1 MFDRGST
8 IIKDASKLT
17 FDYVPVELINRDAEM
32 ETLEMIMRPVVD
44 TAASET
50 AFIAGN
56 IGSGKTATVKR
67 FCMDM
72 LDYCGRHN
80 VPFGYILINCRQKT
94 TDASILVQLI
104 KYFDRDFPDKG
115 FSPADMLLVLRKH
128 IVKSGKRMLIVL
140 DEVDNLIKRGSTDLI
155 YQITRFSDDDYNK
168 VSLSLILISQE
179 YVLDKIDKAS
189 LSTFKRANTIRFR
202 KYNKEDLV
210 AITASRAK
218 LALVDGTFD
227 DEIVDFIADIA
238 ADTGDAR
245 VAIDLLDKSARFA
258 ENGSAGA
265 IMAEDVRSAKNLMYN
280 LVSAAQLRQIGRNKL
295 LALLAVS
302 RCIKNKTYVSQK
314 AVENTYAVVCEEY
327 ETPAK
332 GHTQFW
338 SYIIEM
344 EKEGFIKTFKQF
356 DQADGAIV
364 KYISLPDIPAST
376 LSRIIERIIE
386 GVVDDDEM

>member
-140 DEVDNLIKRGSTDLI
+140 DEVDSLIKRGSTDLI

-179 YVLDKIDKAS
+179 YVLNKIDKAS
-189 LSTFKRANTIRFR
+189 LSTFKSANTIRFR

-227 DEIVDFIADIA
+227 DEIIDFIADIA

-280 LVSAAQLRQIGRNKL
+280 LVSASNLRQFGMNKL
-295 LALLAVS
+295 LVLLAVS

-327 ETPAK
+327 ETPAT

-356 DQADGAIV
+356 DQAEGAIV

-386 GVVDDDEM
+386 GVDDDEM

>member
-17 FDYVPVELINRDAEM
+17 FDYVPVELVNRDVEM

-44 TAASET
+44 SAASET
-50 AFIAGN
+50 AFVTGN

-80 VPFGYILINCRQKT
+80 VPFGYILINCRQKS
-94 TDASILVQLI
+94 TDSSILVQLI

-115 FSPADMLLVLRKH
+115 FSPSDMLLILRKH
-128 IVKSGKRMLIVL
+128 IVKSGKRILIVL
-140 DEVDNLIKRGSTDLI
+140 DEVDNIIKKGSTDLI
-155 YQITRFSDDDYNK
+155 YQITRFSDDEYNK

-189 LSTFKRANTIRFR
+189 LSTFKRANTIHFR
-202 KYNKEDLV
+202 RYNKEDLV
-210 AITASRAK
+210 AITKSRAH
-218 LALVDGTFD
+218 LALVDETYD
-227 DEIVDFIADIA
+227 DDVMDFIADIA
-238 ADTGDAR
+238 SESSDAR

-258 ENGSAGA
+258 EKGTAGM
-265 IMAEDVRSAKNLMYN
+265 ITAEDVRSAKNLMYN
-280 LVSAAQLRQIGRNKL
+280 LVSASKLRKLSTSKL

-302 RCIKNKTYVSQK
+302 RCIKNKTYVTQK
-314 AVENTYAVVCEEY
+314 AAEKTYAVVCEEY
-327 ETPAK
+327 EMPAK

-338 SYIIEM
+338 TYLVDM
-344 EKEGFIKTFKQF
+344 EKEGFIKTFKRF
-356 DQADGAIV
+356 DPADGAVV

-376 LSRIIERIIE
+376 LSKIIERIIE
-386 GVVDDDEM
+386 GADDDDEV

>member
-50 AFIAGN
+50 AFVAGN

-140 DEVDNLIKRGSTDLI
+140 DEVDSLIKRGSTDLI

-179 YVLDKIDKAS
+179 YVLNKIDKAS
-189 LSTFKRANTIRFR
+189 LSTFKSANTIRFR

-258 ENGSAGA
+258 EKGSAGA

-280 LVSAAQLRQIGRNKL
+280 LVSASNLRQFGMNKL
-295 LALLAVS
+295 LVLLAVS

-338 SYIIEM
+338 SYIIAM

-356 DQADGAIV
+356 DQAEGAIV

-386 GVVDDDEM
+386 GVDDDEM

>member
-50 AFIAGN
+50 AFVAGN

-179 YVLDKIDKAS
+179 YVLNKIDKAS
-189 LSTFKRANTIRFR
+189 LSTFKSANTIRFR

-227 DEIVDFIADIA
+227 DEIIDFIADIA

-280 LVSAAQLRQIGRNKL
+280 LVSASNLRQFGMNKL
-295 LALLAVS
+295 LVLLAVS

-314 AVENTYAVVCEEY
+314 AVENTYAIVCEEY

-338 SYIIEM
+338 SYIIAM

-356 DQADGAIV
+356 DQAEGAIV

-386 GVVDDDEM
+386 GVDDDEM

>member
-50 AFIAGN
+50 AFVAGN

-140 DEVDNLIKRGSTDLI
+140 DEVDSLIKRGSTDLI

-179 YVLDKIDKAS
+179 YVLNKIDKAS
-189 LSTFKRANTIRFR
+189 LSTFKSANTIRFR

-280 LVSAAQLRQIGRNKL
+280 LVSASNLRQFGMNKL
-295 LALLAVS
+295 LVLLAVS

-338 SYIIEM
+338 SYIIAM

-356 DQADGAIV
+356 DQAEGAIV

-386 GVVDDDEM
+386 GVDDDEM

>member
-140 DEVDNLIKRGSTDLI
+140 DEVDSLIKRGSTDLI

-179 YVLDKIDKAS
+179 YVLNKIDKAS
-189 LSTFKRANTIRFR
+189 LSTFKSANTIRFR

-227 DEIVDFIADIA
+227 DEIIDFIADIA

-280 LVSAAQLRQIGRNKL
+280 LVSASNLRQFGMNKL
-295 LALLAVS
+295 LVLLAVS

-344 EKEGFIKTFKQF
+344 EKEGYIKTFKQF

-386 GVVDDDEM
+386 GVDDDEM

>member
-50 AFIAGN
+50 AFVAGN

-140 DEVDNLIKRGSTDLI
+140 DEVDSLIKRGSTDLI

-179 YVLDKIDKAS
+179 YVLNKIDKAS
-189 LSTFKRANTIRFR
+189 LSTFKSANTIRFR

-227 DEIVDFIADIA
+227 DEIIDFIADIA

-280 LVSAAQLRQIGRNKL
+280 LVSASNLRQFGMNKL
-295 LALLAVS
+295 LVLLAVS

-338 SYIIEM
+338 SYIIAM

-356 DQADGAIV
+356 DQAEGAIV

-386 GVVDDDEM
+386 GVDDDEM

>member
-50 AFIAGN
+50 AFVAGN

-140 DEVDNLIKRGSTDLI
+140 DEVDSLIKRGSTDLI

-179 YVLDKIDKAS
+179 YVLNKIDKAS
-189 LSTFKRANTIRFR
+189 LSTFKSANTIRFR

-227 DEIVDFIADIA
+227 DEIIDFIADIA

-265 IMAEDVRSAKNLMYN
+265 IVAEDVRSAKNLMYN
-280 LVSAAQLRQIGRNKL
+280 LVSASNLRQFGMNKL
-295 LALLAVS
+295 LVLLAVS

-338 SYIIEM
+338 SYIIAM

-356 DQADGAIV
+356 DHAEGAIV

-386 GVVDDDEM
+386 GVDDDEM

>member
-1 MFDRGST
+1 
-8 IIKDASKLT
+8 
-17 FDYVPVELINRDAEM
+17 
-32 ETLEMIMRPVVD
+32 
-44 TAASET
+44 
-50 AFIAGN
+50 
-56 IGSGKTATVKR
+56 
-67 FCMDM
+67 MDM

-140 DEVDNLIKRGSTDLI
+140 DEVDSLIKRGSTDLI

-179 YVLDKIDKAS
+179 YVLNKIDKAS
-189 LSTFKRANTIRFR
+189 LSTFKSANTIRFR

-280 LVSAAQLRQIGRNKL
+280 LVSASNLRQFGMNKL
-295 LALLAVS
+295 LVLLAVS

-338 SYIIEM
+338 SYIIAM

-356 DQADGAIV
+356 DHAEGAIV

-386 GVVDDDEM
+386 GVDDDEM

>member
-17 FDYVPVELINRDAEM
+17 FDYVPVELVNRDAEM

-128 IVKSGKRMLIVL
+128 IVRSGKRMLIVL

-179 YVLDKIDKAS
+179 YVLNKIDKAS
-189 LSTFKRANTIRFR
+189 LSTFKSANTIRFR

-218 LALVDGTFD
+218 LALVDGTYD
-227 DEIVDFIADIA
+227 GEIVDFIADIA

-265 IMAEDVRSAKNLMYN
+265 IMAEDVRSATDLMYN
-280 LVSAAQLRQIGRNKL
+280 LVSASKLREVGRNKL

-314 AVENTYAVVCEEY
+314 AVEKTYAVVCEEY

-338 SYIIEM
+338 TYIIEM
-344 EKEGFIKTFKQF
+344 EKEGFIKTFKRF
-356 DQADGAIV
+356 DQDEGAIV

-386 GVVDDDEM
+386 GVDDDEM

>member
-140 DEVDNLIKRGSTDLI
+140 DEVDSLIKRGSTDLI

-179 YVLDKIDKAS
+179 YVLNKIDKAS
-189 LSTFKRANTIRFR
+189 LSTFKSANTIRFR

-258 ENGSAGA
+258 ENGSTGA

-280 LVSAAQLRQIGRNKL
+280 LVSASNLRQFGMNKL
-295 LALLAVS
+295 LVLLAVS

-338 SYIIEM
+338 SYIIAM

-356 DQADGAIV
+356 DQAEGAIV

-386 GVVDDDEM
+386 GVDDDEM

>member
-50 AFIAGN
+50 AFVAGN

-104 KYFDRDFPDKG
+104 RYFDRDFPDKG

-140 DEVDNLIKRGSTDLI
+140 DEVDSLIKRGSTDLI

-179 YVLDKIDKAS
+179 YVLNKIDKAS
-189 LSTFKRANTIRFR
+189 LSTFKSANTIRFR

-227 DEIVDFIADIA
+227 DEIIDFIADIA

-280 LVSAAQLRQIGRNKL
+280 LVSASNLRQFGMNKL
-295 LALLAVS
+295 LVLLAVS

-338 SYIIEM
+338 SYIIAM

-356 DQADGAIV
+356 DHAEGAIV

-386 GVVDDDEM
+386 GVDDDEM

>member
-50 AFIAGN
+50 AFVAGN

-140 DEVDNLIKRGSTDLI
+140 DEVDSLIKRGSTDLI

-179 YVLDKIDKAS
+179 YVLNKIDKAS
-189 LSTFKRANTIRFR
+189 LSTFKSANTIRFR

-227 DEIVDFIADIA
+227 DEIIDFIADIA

-258 ENGSAGA
+258 ENSSAGA

-280 LVSAAQLRQIGRNKL
+280 LVSASNLRQFGMNKL
-295 LALLAVS
+295 LVLLAVS

-338 SYIIEM
+338 SYIIAM

-356 DQADGAIV
+356 DQAEGAIV

-386 GVVDDDEM
+386 GVDDDEM

>member
-1 MFDRGST
+1 MFDRSST

-50 AFIAGN
+50 AFVAGN

-140 DEVDNLIKRGSTDLI
+140 DEVDNLIKRGSTNLI

-210 AITASRAK
+210 AITESRAK

-265 IMAEDVRSAKNLMYN
+265 IMAEDVRSATDLMYN
-280 LVSAAQLRQIGRNKL
+280 LVSASKLREVGRNKL

-302 RCIKNKTYVSQK
+302 RCIKNKIYVSQK
-314 AVENTYAVVCEEY
+314 AVEKTYAVVCEEY

-332 GHTQFW
+332 GRTQFW

-344 EKEGFIKTFKQF
+344 EKEGFIKTFKRF
-356 DQADGAIV
+356 DYAEGAIV

-386 GVVDDDEM
+386 GVDDDEM

>member
-50 AFIAGN
+50 AFVAGN

-72 LDYCGRHN
+72 LDYCGRHH

-94 TDASILVQLI
+94 TDSSILVQLI

-265 IMAEDVRSAKNLMYN
+265 IMAEDVRSATDLMYN
-280 LVSAAQLRQIGRNKL
+280 LVSASKLREVGRNKL
-295 LALLAVS
+295 LVLLAVS

-332 GHTQFW
+332 GRTQFW

-344 EKEGFIKTFKQF
+344 EKEGFIKTFKRF
-356 DQADGAIV
+356 DYDEGAIV

-386 GVVDDDEM
+386 GVDDDEM

>member
-50 AFIAGN
+50 AFVAGN

-140 DEVDNLIKRGSTDLI
+140 DEVDSLIKRGSTDLI

-179 YVLDKIDKAS
+179 YVLNKIDKAS
-189 LSTFKRANTIRFR
+189 LSTFKSANTIRFR
-202 KYNKEDLV
+202 KYNKEDLM

-227 DEIVDFIADIA
+227 DEIIDFIADIA

-265 IMAEDVRSAKNLMYN
+265 IVAEDVRSAKNLMYN
-280 LVSAAQLRQIGRNKL
+280 LVSASNLRQFGMNKL
-295 LALLAVS
+295 LVLLAVS

-338 SYIIEM
+338 SYIIAM

-356 DQADGAIV
+356 DHAEGAIV

-386 GVVDDDEM
+386 GVDDDEM